1 MGFVTPRVAGLGA
14 LVGAGAVIFGLP
26 AGAGA
31 IPMHNAVVRTTAVAD
46 GAVYVPAR
54 RILRLGMRGTAVR
67 ALQRR
72 LNYLHYYAGRV
83 DGRFGWATME
93 AVWAFKEVQAGTWKP
108 ANPDIVGSAMQR
120 QLQHPKL
127 PKILLPRPRPMTWVQ
142 VNKRDEVLV
151 VFHDHTKIALISH
164 ISTADYTRPDGS
176 GWITPDGRYRAR
188 RYVQGCAWDSSFNTC
203 MWNPVFFIGSA
214 YAIHGMP
221 NPTTTYEYD
230 GVPLNP
236 ASHGC
241 VRIPMDVSRI
251 LHTLIRVR
259 ATGGSLIYVT
269 GPATL
274 SWP

>member
-1 MGFVTPRVAGLGA
+1 MGFVTPRLAGVGA
-14 LVGAGAVIFGLP
+14 LVMAAAVIFGSP
-26 AGAGA
+26 AGASA
-31 IPMHNAVVRTTAVAD
+31 IPLHNTVVRTTDAVE
-46 GAVYVPAR
+46 GSVYVPSG
-54 RILRLGMRGTAVR
+54 RILRLGMRSQAVR

-83 DGRFGWATME
+83 NGRFGWATME

-108 ANPDIVGSAMQR
+108 ANPDIVGAAMQR
-120 QLQHPKL
+120 QLQHPRL
-127 PKILLPRPRPMTWVQ
+127 PKILLRRPRPLTWVQ
-142 VNKRDEVLV
+142 INKRDEVLV
-151 VFHDHTKIALISH
+151 VFHEHTKIALISH

-176 GWITPDGRYRAR
+176 GWITPDGRYRAW
-188 RYVQGCAWDSSFNTC
+188 RYVQGCSWDATFNTC
-203 MWNPVFFIGSA
+203 MWNPVFFIGYA

-259 ATGGSLIYVT
+259 GTGGSLIYVT